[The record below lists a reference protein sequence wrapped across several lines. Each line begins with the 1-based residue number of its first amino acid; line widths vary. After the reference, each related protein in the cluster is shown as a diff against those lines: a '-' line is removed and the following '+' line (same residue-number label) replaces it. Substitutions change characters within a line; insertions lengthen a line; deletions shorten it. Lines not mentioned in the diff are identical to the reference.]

1 MVRSSGPVSTVA
13 LGLALTRWMS
23 WTGTGSITS
32 TSPDSRAA
40 TRVASEPIGVKM
52 ISLRLCSGLRHQFGL
67 ALNTVLTP
75 GWWLS
80 TVKGPVPLALSEA
93 KLGVVAAAG
102 VGSTAL
108 FASAHFLS
116 MMYQVSHCELRMGLG
131 AVRM

>member
-1 MVRSSGPVSTVA
+1 M
-13 LGLALTRWMS
+13 
-23 WTGTGSITS
+23 GTGSMTS

-93 KLGVVAAAG
+93 KLGEVAAAG
-102 VGSTAL
+102 GGSTAV
-108 FASAHFLS
+108 FASAPFLS
-116 MMYQVSHCELRMGLG
+116 MMYPVSPCGLRMGLG
-131 AVRM
+131 GGRVKSTVWASAFT

>member
-1 MVRSSGPVSTVA
+1 MPRKMVRSSGPFSTWAFGVES
-13 LGLALTRWMS
+13 TREIS
-23 WTGTGSITS
+23 WIGTGSMTS

-80 TVKGPVPLALSEA
+80 TVKGPVQLALSEA

-102 VGSTAL
+102 VGST
-108 FASAHFLS
+108 
-116 MMYQVSHCELRMGLG
+116 GLV
-131 AVRM
+131 AADPFF